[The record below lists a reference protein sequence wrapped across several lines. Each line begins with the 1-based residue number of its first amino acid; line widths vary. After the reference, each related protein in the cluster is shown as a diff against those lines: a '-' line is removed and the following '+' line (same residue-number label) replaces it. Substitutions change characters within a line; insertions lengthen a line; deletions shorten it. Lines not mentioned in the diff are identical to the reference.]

1 MRDHHFQMLSMKYFL
16 KWRDRH
22 WVNFEFFDK
31 KPTTMPTFNFPTPY
45 SIRMQPIDGTW
56 CFPISDLPE
65 PALLEGGRPIDGK
78 PTGEWKQTSGAG
90 WLMSGAAKADALSF
104 LPSGAE
110 KPARVIC
117 APPPFTLLA
126 AQPPSILVP

>member
-1 MRDHHFQMLSMKYFL
+1 MRWQNCSLNSIPDEK
-16 KWRDRH
+16 KEPGAPRGC
-22 WVNFEFFDK
+22 NFDGLTIESSGLPPGSPAIRVYAGSVK
-31 KPTTMPTFNFPTPY
+31 GTTIIAASSPVY
-45 SIRMQPIDGTW
+45 SEHGVVDA
-56 CFPISDLPE
+56 E
-65 PALLEGGRPIDGK
+65 GK

-126 AQPPSILVP
+126 AQPPSIA